1 MTATAANIDFTK
13 ASILASSRLN
23 SATAVTY
30 YLSFTI
36 NNAIPSGG
44 YILAYFPT
52 AVTFD
57 LVAAASSCQIMF
69 DSGAASSTT
78 CTAVLSTSYIFNF
91 TNPLAASSAPVNT
104 NITLAISTSA
114 TNPISTRPFSP
125 FSIYTYHSNGALI
138 ASLVNALTYS
148 TTTASAFN
156 SFTVSR
162 VSTTNAALTSYT
174 VTITQVGALE
184 ANGLIEVTFPSR
196 VQPNSNS
203 TCSLTYSNATSNVVC
218 SLSGQIFTVTSIASA
233 IAAGT
238 SFSLTLTNIRN
249 PYSFT
254 SVTGFSATTKTANN
268 LYLYSTGTSS
278 TSLQNTVA
286 TPFTSISYSYS
297 PRQFNASVSLQL
309 SFELSQYSLMP
320 TYLLL
325 SIDTYFTVGTLSC
338 SSFMNFIGTCSNVSS
353 NTIRIDG
360 TFNNSVMGLAVSG
373 FNSPNAAPSGSTYTT
388 LASFDSSA
396 GKID

>member
-1 MTATAANIDFTK
+1 
-13 ASILASSRLN
+13 
-23 SATAVTY
+23 
-30 YLSFTI
+30 
-36 NNAIPSGG
+36 
-44 YILAYFPT
+44 
-52 AVTFD
+52 
-57 LVAAASSCQIMF
+57 
-69 DSGAASSTT
+69 
-78 CTAVLSTSYIFNF
+78 
-91 TNPLAASSAPVNT
+91 
-104 NITLAISTSA
+104 
-114 TNPISTRPFSP
+114 
-125 FSIYTYHSNGALI
+125 
-138 ASLVNALTYS
+138 
-148 TTTASAFN
+148 
-156 SFTVSR
+156 
-162 VSTTNAALTSYT
+162 
-174 VTITQVGALE
+174 
-184 ANGLIEVTFPSR
+184 
-196 VQPNSNS
+196 
-203 TCSLTYSNATSNVVC
+203 
-218 SLSGQIFTVTSIASA
+218 VTSIASA